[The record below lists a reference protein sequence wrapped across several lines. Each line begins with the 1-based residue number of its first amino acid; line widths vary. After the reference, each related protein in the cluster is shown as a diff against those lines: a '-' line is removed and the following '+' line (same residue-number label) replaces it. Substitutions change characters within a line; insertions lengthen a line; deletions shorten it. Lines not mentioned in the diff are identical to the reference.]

1 MDSFIEMFFIH
12 TRIELRKQEDNLE
25 VLSVDGRFVL
35 PRFRGEREREKKRNF
50 HHR

>member
-35 PRFRGEREREKKRNF
+35 PRSQGFEERERERKET
-50 HHR
+50 